1 MKTEYTFKINAKRFE
16 TSDPIINGHQI
27 LELAGLEPTE
37 DFELLQRIN
46 EKGFEPVQLD
56 EEVDLREVGIE
67 GFRAKPYKYLPI
79 VIDGKTIKVE
89 ECFMTPLEILELAE
103 KGAQDYFLK
112 EIRNGDIE
120 VGYREDLDHKV
131 GLNRKSVF
139 VTCPI
144 KLAYQ
149 LIVNARS
156 ETWSKETISY
166 EEVIILAFGSISDNP
181 NICYTVNYKRGPK
194 GSTEG
199 SLVKGQSVKV
209 QQKMVFN
216 VTRTDKS

>member
-1 MKTEYTFKINAKRFE
+1 MKTEYTFKINAKLFE
-16 TSDPIINGHQI
+16 TSNPIINGQQI
-27 LELAGLEPTE
+27 LELAGLDPAQ

-46 EKGFEPVQLD
+46 ERGFEPVQLD
-56 EEVDLREVGIE
+56 EMVDLREMGIE
-67 GFRAKPYKYLPI
+67 GFRAKPYKHIPI

-103 KGAQDYFLK
+103 KDPQDFFLK
-112 EIRNGDIE
+112 EIRNGDVE

-131 GLNRKSVF
+131 GLNRRSVF

-149 LIVNARS
+149 LIVNARP
-156 ETWSKETISY
+156 ETWSEEIISY
-166 EEVIILAFGSISDNP
+166 EEVIILAFGSISSNP

-194 GSTEG
+194 GNTEG